1 METTLLTVGLVCV
14 IAAIVGGGLRAFQ
27 IELPGIASVGRQALL
42 GGFGILLIVLA
53 LVGVSR
59 SEDPSATSRPS
70 VTAATA
76 PAAETTQRP
85 YEQAP
90 GACLP
95 EIAIGTTTECAITR
109 PGEEGSHTFTG
120 NSGDRIAVRVASA
133 GNISTPESV
142 VLRPDGSIECG
153 PGYGDIEDCTLDA
166 TGTHTVVVT
175 DGEGSRTG
183 SYVLRLERGQ

>member
-27 IELPGIASVGRQALL
+27 IELPGIASVRRQALL

-53 LVGVSR
+53 LVGVTR
-59 SEDPSATSRPS
+59 FEDPASRPS
-70 VTAATA
+70 TTAATA

-85 YEQAP
+85 SDQAP
-90 GACLP
+90 GACLA

-109 PGEEGSHTFTG
+109 PGEQGSHTFTG
-120 NSGDRIAVRVASA
+120 NSGDRIAVRVTSA

-183 SYVLRLERGQ
+183 SYVLLLERGQ